1 MKHALKRELSLI
13 TVYVIVNIIVKDN
26 VKLTIKSIILA
37 YANIHS
43 VILMINNMIAKNYQ
57 EFKIIQNGD

>member
-43 VILMINNMIAKNYQ
+43 VILMINNMIVKNYQ
-57 EFKIIQNGD
+57 EFKIIQNVD

>member
-1 MKHALKRELSLI
+1 VKHALKRELSLI

-57 EFKIIQNGD
+57 EFKIIQNVD

>member
-57 EFKIIQNGD
+57 EFKIIQNVD